1 MHKRVWSLAAPII
14 LSNVT
19 VPLVGAVDTA
29 VVGHLADITLIGAVA
44 FGALIFSFVYWAF
57 GFLRMGTT
65 GFAAQAWGR
74 NNLTEAYLTLS
85 RAMLIGLSLGAL
97 LIIAHPLIGRLAL
110 TLFQASLEVESA
122 TAVYFGIRIWSAPAV
137 LGLYAILGYLIAAQD
152 MRAVLYTQLLLN
164 GLNMFLDILL
174 VSYFDYGIEGV
185 AVATVCSEYIAI
197 GFGIWL
203 IHRRTGY
210 RVKLTLTHRL
220 LDAGA
225 MRKLLNANFNLFLRT
240 LCLSFSFAWFT
251 NRSAQLGD
259 LYLAANAVLLHL
271 QTISAYALDG
281 FAHAAETL
289 VGHAVGR
296 RNRSALLA
304 TIRISTLWALIVS
317 SLISLIYLIAGHHF
331 LSWMTNHSD
340 VLILARA
347 YLPWVV
353 IGPIIAVWS
362 FQLDGIFIGA
372 TRTREMRN
380 AMLISLG
387 GYLLAVEA
395 STVLAHNHGLWISL
409 LLFFVLRALTLAFYM
424 PRIIAT
430 TY

>member
-152 MRAVLYTQLLLN
+152 MRAVLLLN

-225 MRKLLNANFNLFLRT
+225 MRKLLNANFNLFIRT
-240 LCLSFSFAWFT
+240 LCLIFSFAWFT

-317 SLISLIYLIAGHHF
+317 SLISLIYLIAGHHL

>member
-85 RAMLIGLSLGAL
+85 RAMLIGLSLGVL
-97 LIIAHPLIGRLAL
+97 LIIAHPLIGRLAR

-197 GFGIWL
+197 LSL
-203 IHRRTGY
+203 IH
-210 RVKLTLTHRL
+210 
-220 LDAGA
+220 
-225 MRKLLNANFNLFLRT
+225 
-240 LCLSFSFAWFT
+240 
-251 NRSAQLGD
+251 
-259 LYLAANAVLLHL
+259 
-271 QTISAYALDG
+271 IS
-281 FAHAAETL
+281 E
-289 VGHAVGR
+289 
-296 RNRSALLA
+296 
-304 TIRISTLWALIVS
+304 
-317 SLISLIYLIAGHHF
+317 
-331 LSWMTNHSD
+331 
-340 VLILARA
+340 
-347 YLPWVV
+347 P
-353 IGPIIAVWS
+353 
-362 FQLDGIFIGA
+362 
-372 TRTREMRN
+372 TRP
-380 AMLISLG
+380 
-387 GYLLAVEA
+387 Y
-395 STVLAHNHGLWISL
+395 
-409 LLFFVLRALTLAFYM
+409 
-424 PRIIAT
+424 
-430 TY
+430 

>member
-1 MHKRVWSLAAPII
+1 MC
-14 LSNVT
+14 
-19 VPLVGAVDTA
+19 
-29 VVGHLADITLIGAVA
+29 
-44 FGALIFSFVYWAF
+44 
-57 GFLRMGTT
+57 
-65 GFAAQAWGR
+65 
-74 NNLTEAYLTLS
+74 
-85 RAMLIGLSLGAL
+85 
-97 LIIAHPLIGRLAL
+97 
-110 TLFQASLEVESA
+110 
-122 TAVYFGIRIWSAPAV
+122 IRDS
-137 LGLYAILGYLIAAQD
+137 
-152 MRAVLYTQLLLN
+152 
-164 GLNMFLDILL
+164 
-174 VSYFDYGIEGV
+174 
-185 AVATVCSEYIAI
+185 
-197 GFGIWL
+197 
-203 IHRRTGY
+203 
-210 RVKLTLTHRL
+210 
-220 LDAGA
+220 
-225 MRKLLNANFNLFLRT
+225 
-240 LCLSFSFAWFT
+240 
-251 NRSAQLGD
+251 

-296 RNRSALLA
+296 RNRSVLLA

-317 SLISLIYLIAGHHF
+317 SLISLIYFIAGHHL

-340 VLILARA
+340 VLVLARA

-395 STVLAHNHGLWISL
+395 STALAHNHGLWISL